1 LKTSKIDYDRYLDI
15 QIDMCLVFKL
25 GGLIQKQLF
34 FAKSGY
40 PFGGEKHHIL
50 SDYHRSCGLCEIC
63 FIYKDRSTLT
73 EVLVFPDLCSKTLR
87 IKRGRQ
93 SESKVFIVQSAKRFE
108 ISLSLTYGRN

>member
-1 LKTSKIDYDRYLDI
+1 MKTSKIDYDRYLDI

-40 PFGGEKHHIL
+40 PFGGEKHHII

-73 EVLVFPDLCSKTLR
+73 EVLVFPDLCSNEVNCFITKTEILLNLLLR
-87 IKRGRQ
+87 GGEM
-93 SESKVFIVQSAKRFE
+93 SKRFA
-108 ISLSLTYGRN
+108 L